1 MRIFCELR
9 SIFPSPTGARKNTS
23 NEQNVHSYY
32 MLNHRIRDLLFHF
45 KKNCYFTIG
54 FYFLVKVF
62 RNILIPS
69 VRMTL
74 TMSKMFARIICQTIE
89 WEVNYFNV
97 KEKCYVGFYFLIRV
111 SKTPDSVSH
120 SCSFCFRQYSPCCKP
135 VKLGHYSV
143 LRPRILRVLLTV
155 FGKMT

>member
-1 MRIFCELR
+1 MFSNNNIYTLFDGL
-9 SIFPSPTGARKNTS
+9 AYNTCGYFAS

-32 MLNHRIRDLLFHF
+32 MLNHRIRGLLFHF

-97 KEKCYVGFYFLIRV
+97 KEKCYVGFYFLVRV

-120 SCSFCFRQYSPCCKP
+120 SCSFCIRP
-135 VKLGHYSV
+135 VVNRLN
-143 LRPRILRVLLTV
+143 
-155 FGKMT
+155 